1 MILGE
6 AFTKFHMLLEGLFHL
21 GDGYLLPVAVP
32 VHHPVKAH
40 ADVGKHVASQRNIG
54 MQGTGSADPEDIEGA
69 VLRLYLAG
77 FEIHIGQGVQL
88 CHHDVYIVGA
98 DSVGQ
103 GGDALSLV
111 LAGNGNE
118 LTVRIA
124 ALDVRE
130 MVCQDV
136 YTAGV
141 SHHDHIVCQL
151 FRLHMEVKDGSVSID
166 DKFRFGYFHVSS
178 FSRTNIR
185 IFCYI
190 CTKHYLA

>member
-1 MILGE
+1 
-6 AFTKFHMLLEGLFHL
+6 
-21 GDGYLLPVAVP
+21 
-32 VHHPVKAH
+32 
-40 ADVGKHVASQRNIG
+40 

-69 VLRLYLAG
+69 VLRLYLTG

-88 CHHDVYIVGA
+88 CHHDVYIVGT

-136 YTAGV
+136 YPAGV

-151 FRLHMEVKDGSVSID
+151 LRLHMEVKDGSVSVD
-166 DKFRFGYFHVSS
+166 DKF
-178 FSRTNIR
+178 
-185 IFCYI
+185 
-190 CTKHYLA
+190 